1 MSKKLR
7 NWLRIGGSA
16 FLLFIIVA
24 YGNKYGANGD
34 GNDSMVSSS
43 ADTVICIDSLQQIIF
58 QLKQDIWEI
67 KAELLTENGEDN

>member
-1 MSKKLR
+1 MSKKLK

-34 GNDSMVSSS
+34 GNDSIVSSS
-43 ADTVICIDSLQQIIF
+43 ADTIPCIDSLQQIIF

-67 KAELLTENGEDN
+67 KAELLTEKNDVN